1 LMATENLQRKI
12 TLEEFYDQTRV
23 KWIFSSCYQY
33 VYVVPSSAIL
43 LTHGICLSSE
53 TNNTVSY
60 FDWYSE
66 CDVSTQ
72 GLAFQVSTALYTFP
86 IPIFALLVG
95 QTLAYLIQK
104 WAFGGFIYQWAIA
117 SVHLLCSLQLG
128 RSIMIWVRG
137 QSSKEFGLTRRY
149 DSDIYSNAE
158 DCNDIMTCLLTD
170 GNDIVRLLGFAPIS
184 NTNRALVILTCALIG
199 LFLLEFALLSHQCA
213 ARKRK
218 TNDRKTC
225 LQRLAICLAR
235 RN

>member
-1 LMATENLQRKI
+1 M
-12 TLEEFYDQTRV
+12 TRLGSNG
-23 KWIFSSCYQY
+23 SS
-33 VYVVPSSAIL
+33 VPAISMFM
-43 LTHGICLSSE
+43 LSHR
-53 TNNTVSY
+53 
-60 FDWYSE
+60 
-66 CDVSTQ
+66 Q
-72 GLAFQVSTALYTFP
+72 
-86 IPIFALLVG
+86 
-95 QTLAYLIQK
+95 
-104 WAFGGFIYQWAIA
+104 
-117 SVHLLCSLQLG
+117 
-128 RSIMIWVRG
+128 
-137 QSSKEFGLTRRY
+137 QSSNLIVNMETTKKWN
-149 DSDIYSNAE
+149 SDIYSNAE